1 MFTYII
7 YIICILIAL
16 LAVIPLGCMILMVF
30 YAAPYCYWV
39 GMQHCRGRYK
49 ELDDEGFFRTV
60 HNATALYKSWISH
73 KAPVFR

>member
-16 LAVIPLGCMILMVF
+16 LAVIPIGCQILMFIYSVP
-30 YAAPYCYWV
+30 YAYWV
-39 GMQHCRGRYK
+39 GMQNCRGRYK
-49 ELDDEGFFRTV
+49 ELKDEGFCETFR
-60 HNATALYKSWISH
+60 HATALYISWILH

>member
-16 LAVIPLGCMILMVF
+16 LSVIPLGLLVLFFF
-30 YAAPYCYWV
+30 YAIPYSYWV
-39 GMQHCRGRYK
+39 GMQHSRGRFK
-49 ELDDEGFFRTV
+49 ELGDEGIFRTTR
-60 HNATALYKSWISH
+60 HATALYKSWILH